1 MYTYNS
7 CVPLHHYVHCRV
19 MEQSSTTFR
28 CLRCPET
35 RTSQRALNRHI
46 KWHQRT
52 ANTAVAEP
60 AVLSMDC
67 VPSASRDL
75 RVTSGLLEP
84 PSILDDN
91 PDQARKHR
99 KLVDVAVGR
108 LKRRHERDRTTLSLP
123 TAELANWLV
132 EKEPDLSLLMCIGIV
147 VAAEH
152 FAGSQSPLQK
162 IPEQMA
168 MERPAP
174 PGPGPQELSKDTIR
188 RRLFSTENAKPGPTE
203 VPMTGDTVNSGSA
216 CERSEPST
224 SDDEWRLDI
233 WRSYGSKEVPPP
245 SPFGCQQSP
254 SLAIT
259 GDAPPGNSPVGE
271 WSESSDDEPWG
282 PDSPEQLLQLD
293 SFPDYLPHWP
303 MFRGKSGGF
312 LKRGGSHWKEEVRRW
327 QDERTTATTRWKPRR
342 RHPLRS
348 RLEAGRVTPPP
359 SPQYLQCRCTE
370 RMRELLPSRSHLET
384 LSCRHHRTPPLD
396 FIASVVCFSVEPIC
410 QRDAA
415 SGKGKGRFHRT
426 RKPSTRHHRP
436 TGIHLSKLFLIR
448 DWTVW

>member
-152 FAGSQSPLQK
+152 FAGSQSPLQE

-259 GDAPPGNSPVGE
+259 GDAPPGTSPVGE

-327 QDERTTATTRWKPRR
+327 QDERTTATPRWKPRR

-348 RLEAGRVTPPP
+348 RRRSRTRYSAAIAAIPPVQVHWTDAGAVAKPITPGDVELP
-359 SPQYLQCRCTE
+359 SPPDSAAGLHRIRRVLLRRANLPTGCRL
-370 RMRELLPSRSHLET
+370 RKRKRPLPSDQEAIDST
-384 LSCRHHRTPPLD
+384 SPPHRN
-396 FIASVVCFSVEPIC
+396 
-410 QRDAA
+410 
-415 SGKGKGRFHRT
+415 
-426 RKPSTRHHRP
+426 PSE
-436 TGIHLSKLFLIR
+436 
-448 DWTVW
+448 